1 MAPAPDPKVVAAAL
15 GELAETVRHIVNHGR
30 NAFLTES
37 PEAEL
42 LYLASCQVIIQL
54 QAMIEDLPPATLALC
69 SDLPLTEVRGMRNRL
84 AHGYLEIDKSMLW
97 ETISR
102 DVVPLIKDVISR
114 IERTMN
120 R

>member
-15 GELAETVRHIVNHGR
+15 SDLAETVKHIVSQGR
-30 NAFLTES
+30 DIFLAES

-42 LYLASCQVIIQL
+42 LYLASCQAIIRL
-54 QAMIEDLPPATLALC
+54 QAMIEDLPAETLALC
-69 SDLPLTEVRGMRNRL
+69 SNLPLVEVRGMRNRL

-102 DVVPLIKDVISR
+102 DVIPLIEAITNR
-114 IERTMN
+114 IEN
-120 R
+120 